1 MRVKQTGCD
10 RVEQIFCH
18 ECLLFSLTALEG
30 PERLQ
35 GSRVCTLSLACISSL
50 YHPSTRMQVC
60 RTHLAATWPTHRF
73 RLCGG
78 GNCAGEWECSY
89 HNLHPVLCRCASRT
103 ARLSQPPRSTPS
115 TCSIM
120 TKPGPLLCSCL
131 IVDSRLRT
139 GHHPTTQPDQIDGRV
154 LVHSDWQHLLLTT
167 GCRMTSSQREH
178 TSKVGRGWHAS
189 YTLKMA

>member
-1 MRVKQTGCD
+1 MNYFECRRMRVKQTGCD

-18 ECLLFSLTALEG
+18 KCLLFSLTALEG

-50 YHPSTRMQVC
+50 YHPSTRMQMC

-73 RLCGG
+73 RLFGG

-89 HNLHPVLCRCASRT
+89 YNLHPVPCRSASRI
-103 ARLSQPPRSTPS
+103 ARLSQRPRSTPS

-120 TKPGPLLCSCL
+120 TNPGPIMSTSLPVQVE
-131 IVDSRLRT
+131 IHTHVDL
-139 GHHPTTQPDQIDGRV
+139 GLGV
-154 LVHSDWQHLLLTT
+154 
-167 GCRMTSSQREH
+167 
-178 TSKVGRGWHAS
+178 
-189 YTLKMA
+189 